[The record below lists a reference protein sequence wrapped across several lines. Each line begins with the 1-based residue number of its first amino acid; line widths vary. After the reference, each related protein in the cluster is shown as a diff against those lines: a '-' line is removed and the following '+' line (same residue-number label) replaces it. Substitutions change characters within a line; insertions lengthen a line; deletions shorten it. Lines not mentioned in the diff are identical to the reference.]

1 MLIDV
6 GRSAS
11 LLVAA
16 AKLGPK
22 LKKARK
28 QTAWMRSYFLLLI
41 VDVIE
46 AVGRSYPALPTV
58 TDCNLQFEAKIN
70 PFLL

>member
-1 MLIDV
+1 MLLRRLGVVLLLIDV

-22 LKKARK
+22 LKKAG
-28 QTAWMRSYFLLLI
+28 LGI
-41 VDVIE
+41 
-46 AVGRSYPALPTV
+46 
-58 TDCNLQFEAKIN
+58 
-70 PFLL
+70 